1 MPREMALRGAG
12 LAEDRAPSASA
23 LYRVA
28 TQVRVEM
35 RAIGARYSSAR
46 QAFDY
51 RRYA

>member
-23 LYRVA
+23 LYRVT
-28 TQVRVEM
+28 TQVRVEV
-35 RAIGARYSSAR
+35 RAIGACYSSAR

-51 RRYA
+51 WRYA

>member
-23 LYRVA
+23 SNRVA
-28 TQVRVEM
+28 TQVRIQM
-35 RAIGARYSSAR
+35 RTIGTRYSSAR

>member
-23 LYRVA
+23 PDRVV